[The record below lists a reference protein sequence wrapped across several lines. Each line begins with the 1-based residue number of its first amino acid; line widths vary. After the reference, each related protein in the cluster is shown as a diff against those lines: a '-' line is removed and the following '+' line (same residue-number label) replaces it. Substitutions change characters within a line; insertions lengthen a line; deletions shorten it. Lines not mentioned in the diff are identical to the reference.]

1 MQTICYEP
9 RTTIL
14 VADNDD
20 DNRSLVRAV
29 LALKGFDVLEAI
41 DGEAAYVLAVEKRP
55 ALLLIDLKL
64 PLVSGIRVIRK
75 LQEFGPKNMP
85 IIATSLDRPTSHRD
99 LALAAGCVAH
109 LEKPYEPDQLDD
121 LLDQFLPGT
130 RASLISVLVH

>member
-1 MQTICYEP
+1 MHTICYEP
-9 RTTIL
+9 PTTIL

-20 DNRSLVRAV
+20 DNRGLVRAV
-29 LALKGFDVLEAI
+29 LALRGFKVLEAI
-41 DGEAAYVLAVEKRP
+41 DGEEAYALAVEKKP

-75 LQEFGPKNMP
+75 LREFGMKEMP
-85 IIATSLDRPTSHRD
+85 IIATSLDQPTSHRE

-109 LEKPYEPDQLDD
+109 MEKPYEPDQLDD

-130 RASLISVLVH
+130 GARLISVLAH

>member
-41 DGEAAYVLAVEKRP
+41 DGEKAFVLAVQKRP

-75 LQEFGPKNMP
+75 LRELGMKNMP
-85 IIATSLDRPTSHRD
+85 IIATSLNRPTSHRD

-109 LEKPYEPDQLDD
+109 MEKPYEPDQLDD